1 MKDLVIIGAGPA
13 GVCAAIYA
21 KRSNLDF
28 LIFEKN
34 CIGGNVVNAFEI
46 ENYPGVGKIVG
57 SDLAINFMNELDALN
72 IEVNY
77 EEIVNIE
84 KKDDYFVLT
93 NADGVHFESKKVLL
107 ALGTKS
113 RRLGLANE
121 ESLIGRG
128 VSFCATCDGAFY
140 KDKIAMV
147 VGGGN
152 SALTEAQYLAKI
164 AKKVYIITRHELK
177 GAKKEIEALN
187 NYPNIEVIEFKQI
200 KTLVTENNKLNGVV
214 LFDTNT
220 KEETS
225 INLDGV
231 FVYIGQDTMSGLVK
245 DLSVTDERGFIKVK
259 SNFETDVD
267 GLYAVG
273 DCIVKEVRQVASAV
287 GDAATAMHF
296 IEKSL

>member
-84 KKDDYFVLT
+84 KKDGYFVLT

-113 RRLGLANE
+113 RRLGLENE

-140 KDKIAMV
+140 KDKITMV

-231 FVYIGQDTMSGLVK
+231 FVYIGQDTMSGLVE

-259 SNFETDVD
+259 SNFETDVE